1 MLDFITS
8 KIAIVMAAVFILLVA
23 LGMYEIQNNAIE
35 EEELENIANK
45 ISATIDEISAMEAST
60 KVNLT
65 FEDLGEGI
73 YLKPKVG
80 DDTYE
85 IRITPNLV
93 FIDQNGRGTYSHL
106 ITAVHLWKP
115 DKNGYNATELEY
127 LDNNRE
133 LKIVSGDKVVIIV
146 ERTQIEAM
154 GLLEHHTFVYTS
166 Q

>member
-8 KIAIVMAAVFILLVA
+8 KIAMVMAAVFILLVA
-23 LGMYEIQNNAIE
+23 LGMYEIQKNAIE
-35 EEELENIANK
+35 EEELENIADK
-45 ISATIDEISAMEAST
+45 IAATINEISAMEGST

-65 FEDLGEGI
+65 FDDLGEGI

-85 IRITPNLV
+85 IRFTPNLI
-93 FIDQNGRGTYSHL
+93 FITQNGRGTSSNL
-106 ITAVHLWKP
+106 ISAIHLWKP
-115 DKNGYNATELEY
+115 DRNGYNAAELED

-133 LKIVSGDKVVIIV
+133 MKINSGDKVVIIV
-146 ERTQIEAM
+146 ERTQIEVM
-154 GLLEHHTFVYTS
+154 GLLEHHTFVYTC